1 MPLGSAPLGLVSL
14 ESAPL
19 GLMFLGSAPLGLVPL
34 GVVSLGSAPSES
46 GPLGSMPLGS
56 APLGLISL
64 GLMPLGSAP
73 LRLVPLGSAH
83 SGSTLALYSAP
94 AGRRRLV
101 LPSFNNPSSSLG
113 RIKQTSGFVQLGEL
127 CAGGARPAAS
137 RGLLQPKLCSRIP
150 LTLRND
156 ALRGHKG
163 CSEGSKSGASSSTL
177 STPHLSREPPLGVVL
192 LLWYGMKPPA
202 CGNSRRK
209 TTILSY
215 TIEPPALVVPEQNK
229 RMDRQTEPLVCQS
242 CVFCGCVV
250 TSIPFAE
257 ALCADWEGNEAHIHT
272 CVTSVEKRNEWG
284 HGSCAAG
291 LPCCVWEG
299 MCRLLGFYW
308 WIFLRG
314 GFAVNTSEKS
324 SRPTRKKPIPIR
336 KRGLRPQ
343 QTAASSGERCVPQN
357 GLTGSRRVAA
367 SADHHRS
374 HSARRWS
381 RTEEEAAAVLGRGWA
396 CWLWPC

>member
-19 GLMFLGSAPLGLVPL
+19 GLMLLGSAPLGLVPL
-34 GVVSLGSAPSES
+34 GSALLGLMPLGVVSLGLAPSES

-192 LLWYGMKPPA
+192 LLWYGMKPSA

-250 TSIPFAE
+250 TSFPFAE

-272 CVTSVEKRNEWG
+272 CVTSVEKRNELGPWQLRCRTALLCLG
-284 HGSCAAG
+284 RDVPAAG
-291 LPCCVWEG
+291 I
-299 MCRLLGFYW
+299 LLVD
-308 WIFLRG
+308 L
-314 GFAVNTSEKS
+314 FAWRFCSKY
-324 SRPTRKKPIPIR
+324 I
-336 KRGLRPQ
+336 
-343 QTAASSGERCVPQN
+343 
-357 GLTGSRRVAA
+357 
-367 SADHHRS
+367 
-374 HSARRWS
+374 
-381 RTEEEAAAVLGRGWA
+381 
-396 CWLWPC
+396 